1 MAEYSIYN
9 LPKLIFF
16 CCFGTLSVVLLLVK
30 SDKLVDI
37 KAKVFL
43 VSFARKIIF
52 LTVGFTL
59 YFDVHLQIVFC
70 RKRQMSVN

>member
-16 CCFGTLSVVLLLVK
+16 CCFGTLSVVLLQIK
-30 SDKLVDI
+30 SEIIVDI
-37 KAKVFL
+37 KDKILL

-52 LTVGFTL
+52 FNRLVSHWILMYICKLFFAVKG
-59 YFDVHLQIVFC
+59 
-70 RKRQMSVN
+70 R

>member
-9 LPKLIFF
+9 LPKLILF
-16 CCFGTLSVVLLLVK
+16 CCFSTLSVVRLLVK

-52 LTVGFTL
+52 
-59 YFDVHLQIVFC
+59 FDRWVSHWILMYICKLFFAVKG
-70 RKRQMSVN
+70 R